1 MCGVQEKAGTQA
13 HIPAHLQKLLRP
25 ALRALDWLLPLQEPP
40 PEAVVRLL
48 RTIMARPEELDSGKR
63 HAEHLSANFCP
74 AALYAQ

>member
-1 MCGVQEKAGTQA
+1 MHDVQEKAGTQE

-40 PEAVVRLL
+40 PDVVVTLL

-63 HAEHLSANFCP
+63 HAEQLFANFFP